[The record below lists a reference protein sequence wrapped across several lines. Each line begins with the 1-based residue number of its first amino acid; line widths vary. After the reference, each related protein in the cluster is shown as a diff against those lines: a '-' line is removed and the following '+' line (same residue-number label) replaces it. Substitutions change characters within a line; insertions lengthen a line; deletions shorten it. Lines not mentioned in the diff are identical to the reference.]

1 MWPPNQLPHLLTRHV
16 DELMMR
22 IAHCR
27 PVVDEI
33 DEWIGSNELE
43 EDNGDGAPPNIGQ
56 HHGNGNAFA
65 MGINN
70 MERSL
75 LFERRASNRGAPP
88 STPSW
93 QWHLHRVRIHV
104 SCRMEYDTA
113 AVGMP

>member
-33 DEWIGSNELE
+33 DEWIGSSNELE

-88 STPSW
+88 S
-93 QWHLHRVRIHV
+93 
-104 SCRMEYDTA
+104 D
-113 AVGMP
+113 